1 MFSVFLA
8 VAVRIIVWVA
18 VILEPENLTSK
29 LFCWFSVGRDVLV
42 LCHVCLS
49 IVLLECLHSMGIL
62 QNKREKGI
70 IFSDLVFR
78 NIPTVVL
85 DRKTSHIKRNR

>member
-1 MFSVFLA
+1 MFGVFLA

-29 LFCWFSVGRDVLV
+29 LFCWCSVGRDISV

-49 IVLLECLHSMGIL
+49 IVLLECLHNMGIL

-78 NIPTVVL
+78 NIPTVL
-85 DRKTSHIKRNR
+85 KRNR